1 MDHHNRP
8 RPGMRLMRFIVLM
21 AIEEVHHTI
30 LRGQFQLLNAF
41 LFQFLGGSQI
51 NLVAEGFELLLELEM
66 LLIQFPQALVM
77 NGMPLD

>member
-1 MDHHNRP
+1 
-8 RPGMRLMRFIVLM
+8 MRLMRFVVLM

-51 NLVAEGFELLLELEM
+51 SLVTKGFELLFKLEM
-66 LLIQFPQALVM
+66 FLIQLPQTLVM
-77 NGMPLD
+77 NGMLQD